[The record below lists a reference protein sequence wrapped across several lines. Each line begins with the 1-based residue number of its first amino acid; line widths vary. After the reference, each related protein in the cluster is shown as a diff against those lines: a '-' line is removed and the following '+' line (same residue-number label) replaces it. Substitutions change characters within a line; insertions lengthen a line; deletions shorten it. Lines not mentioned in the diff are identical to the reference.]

1 MQSLLE
7 NKKIVVGEHY
17 VTMFGTQKISMGAQ
31 VLGMLSPLFLTISLV
46 LIMVGIGLPYWL
58 IYGGTSYGIFQICA
72 SSVTSCSFSI
82 TELGTS
88 HPDSVLHWNIMI
100 SMAVIGGFF
109 LFMSEILIFI
119 YPCKKEINHCKLG
132 LGAVSCFFCFIGA
145 LLILAVV
152 GMMIGTASVSV
163 TDVTTVSLA
172 TTDYLGWSLY
182 VSFSGAIFAVFTGFL
197 FSIHL
202 FLACYY

>member
-1 MQSLLE
+1 
-7 NKKIVVGEHY
+7 
-17 VTMFGTQKISMGAQ
+17 MFGTQKISTGAQ

-46 LIMVGIGLPYWL
+46 LILVGIGLPYWL

-88 HPDSVLHWNIMI
+88 HPDSKYDTIKGSSLCWWESSHCKLWFPRIMFVNFSLLGVLHWNIMI

-132 LGAVSCFFCFIGA
+132 LGAVSCFFCF
-145 LLILAVV
+145 V
-152 GMMIGTASVSV
+152 GG
-163 TDVTTVSLA
+163 
-172 TTDYLGWSLY
+172 
-182 VSFSGAIFAVFTGFL
+182 
-197 FSIHL
+197 IH
-202 FLACYY
+202 

>member
-17 VTMFGTQKISMGAQ
+17 VTMFGTQKISTGAQ

-88 HPDSVLHWNIMI
+88 HPDSKYDTKRVFSLLMRIFTLLIMISTNHVCKFSFVGVLHWNIMI

-109 LFMSEILIFI
+109 LFISEILIFI

-132 LGAVSCFFCFIGA
+132 LGAVSCFFCF
-145 LLILAVV
+145 V
-152 GMMIGTASVSV
+152 GG
-163 TDVTTVSLA
+163 
-172 TTDYLGWSLY
+172 
-182 VSFSGAIFAVFTGFL
+182 
-197 FSIHL
+197 IH
-202 FLACYY
+202 

>member
-17 VTMFGTQKISMGAQ
+17 VTMFGTQKVSTGAQ

-88 HPDSVLHWNIMI
+88 HPDSKYDTKRVFSLLMRIFTLLIMI
-100 SMAVIGGFF
+100 STNHVCKFFF
-109 LFMSEILIFI
+109 LRRLTLE
-119 YPCKKEINHCKLG
+119 YH
-132 LGAVSCFFCFIGA
+132 
-145 LLILAVV
+145 
-152 GMMIGTASVSV
+152 
-163 TDVTTVSLA
+163 D
-172 TTDYLGWSLY
+172 LY
-182 VSFSGAIFAVFTGFL
+182 GCDRR
-197 FSIHL
+197 L
-202 FLACYY
+202 FLIHIGNPDIYLPMQERDKPLQTWLRGRFLLLLFYWSVVNLGRCWDDDWNSQRLRY